1 MVAATTISIANLNAD
16 GTAATSIS
24 VPISN
29 EIGGRY
35 GFDVGLAGDAS
46 PWYVIT
52 TNIAAPET
60 VEAEN
65 VQTIVPASN
74 GTAGDASA
82 SNGTYV
88 ELDVNGYL
96 EVDVPAALPSGD
108 YFVELTLRGMEFNGA
123 PELDITR
130 LSDTNLIGS
139 VRVAAA
145 LGDSWQRLLVS
156 EQPITLNNP
165 NETLKIELTNDAVG
179 TFGLNRRVHID
190 KIDFYRAHKAPHA
203 NLDADGDGLVDSA
216 EVCYD
221 GDCSGYD
228 PYHPVNNPSGS
239 DLDANTSDT
248 DGDGSNDSAEIAQG
262 TDPLNAQSTPA
273 SSAVAAP
280 GFTRLSLL
288 LLMLTLFWIGYRKA
302 KTI

>member
-1 MVAATTISIANLNAD
+1 M
-16 GTAATSIS
+16 
-24 VPISN
+24 
-29 EIGGRY
+29 
-35 GFDVGLAGDAS
+35 
-46 PWYVIT
+46 
-52 TNIAAPET
+52 
-60 VEAEN
+60 
-65 VQTIVPASN
+65 
-74 GTAGDASA
+74 
-82 SNGTYV
+82 
-88 ELDVNGYL
+88 
-96 EVDVPAALPSGD
+96 DVPAALPSGD

-190 KIDFYRAHKAPHA
+190 KIDFYRAHKQPHA
-203 NLDADGDGLVDSA
+203 NLDSDGDGLVDSA

-280 GFTRLSLL
+280 GVYSTFITPADAYSLLDRLPKGQNNMMTRLVLALCFFVSIPSTVHADPFYVRP
-288 LLMLTLFWIGYRKA
+288 LTTGNYGADDGNNYKRCLERIFRYRLEYSA
-302 KTI
+302 GRQYALCLRNT